1 MRKLNRR
8 MDYGDTRMNK
18 DIKTTDSALSPPHT
32 RMDTDRTK
40 KIIIT
45 LAISLLMVFTV
56 SAISITNVTTSP
68 ETADTHP
75 GVYMTDGDPATSWQ
89 LAANTTSGWAV
100 FTLDEPGL
108 IYGLELEG
116 NLASELLAV
125 EYLSEGSWHLF
136 SGARLDDY
144 SGSSYTFDLSLDGI
158 MTDRLRLRLE
168 RNLYQNP
175 AISAVKVSGEPNNQL
190 YRKIGPASVI
200 ATAAFP
206 YYSPASTLTDGDLS
220 TCWQT
225 NAYYLDD
232 EAPAELEDLMALLKQ
247 SLRSVKHIIFTLEQ
261 LDNMVDFITTIEPLL
276 KSAVPQVIN
285 YLDDLEQRGVLR
297 VITSMLDVRAK
308 IAAAYSPED
317 IDQIGDGVVVA
328 LGLTKKLSDP
338 KATEFLEKLA
348 ELPSK
353 IDLSNAKP
361 VGLFGMLGALSNKQ
375 AKEGLGVLMELTRAM
390 GELKNGGTRS
400 IAESEPIA

>member
-1 MRKLNRR
+1 MTNEELILQRL
-8 MDYGDTRMNK
+8 
-18 DIKTTDSALSPPHT
+18 
-32 RMDTDRTK
+32 DR
-40 KIIIT
+40 IE
-45 LAISLLMVFTV
+45 A
-56 SAISITNVTTSP
+56 
-68 ETADTHP
+68 
-75 GVYMTDGDPATSWQ
+75 Q
-89 LAANTTSGWAV
+89 LAPISRTASGIGE
-100 FTLDEPGL
+100 LREDL
-108 IYGLELEG
+108 IPLSGQAFRLLIRELQD
-116 NLASELLAV
+116 V
-125 EYLSEGSWHLF
+125 E
-136 SGARLDDY
+136 
-144 SGSSYTFDLSLDGI
+144 SSF
-158 MTDRLRLRLE
+158 
-168 RNLYQNP
+168 Q
-175 AISAVKVSGEPNNQL
+175 
-190 YRKIGPASVI
+190 
-200 ATAAFP
+200 
-206 YYSPASTLTDGDLS
+206 
-220 TCWQT
+220 
-225 NAYYLDD
+225 
-232 EAPAELEDLMALLKQ
+232 LEDLMALLKQ

-317 IDQIGDGVVVA
+317 IDQIGDGAVVA